1 MSGDA
6 LQSATGA
13 DAAERAEQDRTPYLD
28 AIVEYAERR
37 PGRFHVP
44 GHKGGRRSGPGG
56 HRRAWAGRVRP

>member
-44 GHKGGRRSGPGG
+44 GHKGGDGADPAAIDALG
-56 HRRAWAGRVRP
+56 AGRVRP